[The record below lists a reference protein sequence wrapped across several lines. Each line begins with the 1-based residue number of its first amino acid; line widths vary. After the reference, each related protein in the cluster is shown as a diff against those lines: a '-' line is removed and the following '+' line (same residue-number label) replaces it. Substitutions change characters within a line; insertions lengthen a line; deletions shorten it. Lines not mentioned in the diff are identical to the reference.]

1 MVTMGLTLYH
11 GIYTKWIFRC
21 GFAAKKAA
29 LYLIFVI
36 SLAST
41 IVVAMKFTPYHGIFT
56 RHGFFRRDIA
66 EVQVELES

>member
-1 MVTMGLTLYH
+1 MA
-11 GIYTKWIFRC
+11 YTQN
-21 GFAAKKAA
+21 GFFAVALPQKKAA

-56 RHGFFRRDIA
+56 RHGFFHRDIA